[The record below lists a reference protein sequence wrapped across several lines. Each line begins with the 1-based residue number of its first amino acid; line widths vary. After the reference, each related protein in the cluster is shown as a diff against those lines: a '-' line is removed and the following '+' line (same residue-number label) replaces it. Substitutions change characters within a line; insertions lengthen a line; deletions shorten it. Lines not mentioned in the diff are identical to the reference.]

1 MLTLNVLLS
10 ASKQHTA
17 WNFSLFLHA
26 LLLNIEQISLG
37 LCIAK
42 QKEVEDILSS
52 IKNYYFF

>member
-1 MLTLNVLLS
+1 MLMLNMLLS

-17 WNFSLFLHA
+17 WNFSFLHA
-26 LLLNIEQISLG
+26 LLLNIEQISLS
-37 LCIAK
+37 LCIAR

>member
-1 MLTLNVLLS
+1 MLNMLLS

-17 WNFSLFLHA
+17 WNFSFLHA
-26 LLLNIEQISLG
+26 LLLNIEQISLS
-37 LCIAK
+37 LCIAR